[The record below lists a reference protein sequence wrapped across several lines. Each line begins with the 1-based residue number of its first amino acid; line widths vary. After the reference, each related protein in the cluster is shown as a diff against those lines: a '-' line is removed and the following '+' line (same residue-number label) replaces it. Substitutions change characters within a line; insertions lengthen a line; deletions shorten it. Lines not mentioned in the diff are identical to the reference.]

1 MWGAMR
7 PTKEITPV
15 TDTTAATI
23 RVVIPS
29 SRARHKVGSRPMLRA
44 LSSPRDSISTSRRK
58 RSRRP
63 RQTSTVMA
71 GKTTLPAVIEARL
84 PMVHT
89 SRAASSRS
97 GSAIIFSAISPASA
111 RAETTTPARM

>member
-7 PTKEITPV
+7 PTKEMTPV

-97 GSAIIFSAISPASA
+97 GSAMIFNAISPASA